1 MGRPQDHDA
10 AAAETA
16 RRLEEEAMASEQLKI
31 VLQILEANPLPKG
44 VSVQEM
50 RDGIEKMLGTLPIPE
65 GITTEAVEANG
76 VPCEWTDASGA
87 DPERVLLYLH
97 GGGYVVGS
105 LNTHRGQ
112 VAGYSIASGA
122 RALSVGYRLAPEHP
136 HPAAVEDAAAAYR
149 WLLGQGIEAGRIAVA
164 GDSAGGGLTAAVL
177 VALRDAGDPL
187 PACGVMISP
196 WVDMEGSGESVISKA
211 GSDPMVGKEE
221 LLQMAETYLGGL
233 DPRTPLASPL
243 YAELAGLPPLLIHV
257 GTAEILLDD
266 ARRFA
271 SRASEAGV
279 DVSLKEWE
287 DMIHVFQAYAM
298 LLPEGKQAVDEIG
311 AFIREHLRP

>member
-1 MGRPQDHDA
+1 
-10 AAAETA
+10 
-16 RRLEEEAMASEQLKI
+16 
-31 VLQILEANPLPKG
+31 
-44 VSVQEM
+44 M

-65 GITTEAVEANG
+65 GITTETVEANG

-87 DPERVLLYLH
+87 DPERVLLDLH

>member
-1 MGRPQDHDA
+1 MARPQDQDA
-10 AAAETA
+10 VAVETA

-149 WLLGQGIEAGRIAVA
+149 WLLGQGIEAGRVAVA

>member
-1 MGRPQDHDA
+1 
-10 AAAETA
+10 
-16 RRLEEEAMASEQLKI
+16 MASEQLKI
-31 VLQILEANPLPKG
+31 VLQVLEANPRPKG
-44 VSVQEM
+44 VSIQEM
-50 RDGIEKMLGTLPIPE
+50 RDGMEKLMGPLPLPE

-76 VPCEWTDASGA
+76 VPCEWTTASGA
-87 DPERVLLYLH
+87 DPDRILLYLH

-105 LNTHRGQ
+105 VNTHRSQ
-112 VAGYSIASGA
+112 VAGYSLASGV
-122 RALSVGYRLAPEHP
+122 RALSVDYRLAPEHP

-149 WLLGQGIEAGRIAVA
+149 WLLDQGIEARRIAVA
-164 GDSAGGGLTAAVL
+164 GDSAGGGLTAAAL
-177 VALRDAGDPL
+177 LALRDAGDPL

-196 WVDMEGSGESVISKA
+196 WLDMEGSGASVTTGA
-211 GSDPMVGKEE
+211 NSDPLVGKEE
-221 LLQMAETYLGGL
+221 LLQMAEVYLGGL

-271 SRASEAGV
+271 SRAREAGV

-287 DMIHVFQAYAM
+287 DMIHVFQAFAM
-298 LLPEGKQAVDEIG
+298 LLPEGQQSVNEIG

>member
-1 MGRPQDHDA
+1 
-10 AAAETA
+10 
-16 RRLEEEAMASEQLKI
+16 
-31 VLQILEANPLPKG
+31 
-44 VSVQEM
+44 
-50 RDGIEKMLGTLPIPE
+50 
-65 GITTEAVEANG
+65 
-76 VPCEWTDASGA
+76 
-87 DPERVLLYLH
+87 
-97 GGGYVVGS
+97 
-105 LNTHRGQ
+105 
-112 VAGYSIASGA
+112 
-122 RALSVGYRLAPEHP
+122 
-136 HPAAVEDAAAAYR
+136 
-149 WLLGQGIEAGRIAVA
+149 
-164 GDSAGGGLTAAVL
+164 
-177 VALRDAGDPL
+177 
-187 PACGVMISP
+187 
-196 WVDMEGSGESVISKA
+196 
-211 GSDPMVGKEE
+211 
-221 LLQMAETYLGGL
+221 MAETYLGGL

>member
-1 MGRPQDHDA
+1 
-10 AAAETA
+10 
-16 RRLEEEAMASEQLKI
+16 MASEQLKI
-31 VLQILEANPLPKG
+31 VLQVLEANPRPKG
-44 VSVQEM
+44 VSIQEM
-50 RDGIEKMLGTLPIPE
+50 RDGMEKLMGPLPLPE

-76 VPCEWTDASGA
+76 VPCEWTTASGA
-87 DPERVLLYLH
+87 DPDRILLYLH

-105 LNTHRGQ
+105 VNTHRSQ
-112 VAGYSIASGA
+112 VAGYSLASGV
-122 RALSVGYRLAPEHP
+122 RALSVDYRLAPEHP

-149 WLLGQGIEAGRIAVA
+149 WLLDQGIEARRIAVA
-164 GDSAGGGLTAAVL
+164 GDSAGGGLTAAAL
-177 VALRDAGDPL
+177 LALRDAGDPL

-196 WVDMEGSGESVISKA
+196 WLDMEGSGASVTTGA
-211 GSDPMVGKEE
+211 NSDPLVGKEE
-221 LLQMAETYLGGL
+221 LLQMAEVYLGGL

-243 YAELAGLPPLLIHV
+243 YAELAGLPPMLIHV

-271 SRASEAGV
+271 SRAREAGV

-287 DMIHVFQAYAM
+287 DMIHVFQAFAM
-298 LLPEGKQAVDEIG
+298 LLPEGQQSVNEIG